1 MERCRRQGHPA
12 AVPDNTCGVWFWLYG
27 RDRRHAAGVIVDGY
41 ARREAGLLCTAARL
55 AHKDRVADKRR
66 TNDVQM
72 YGHLSPGIESAYVEA
87 VRECPFWGNKKRIWS
102 AGAYWKS
109 ERSLLRK
116 QKQNKCNVA
125 ILHGSKQIGG
135 QEGAETIQYRILRAL
150 QLLPSSGIKASV
162 RFSTERKTNGAL
174 LQRCKSREGG
184 PWHTQG
190 RHIAAFGAETIIFI
204 SGMKRGR
211 HGAIRGHGGGCIC
224 RLLFYFWDFCCM
236 ME

>member
-135 QEGAETIQYRILRAL
+135 QEGAETMQYRILRAL
-150 QLLPSSGIKASV
+150 QLLPSARTKASV
-162 RFSTERKTNGAL
+162 RFSTKRKTNGTLIATL
-174 LQRCKSREGG
+174 HKPEGG
-184 PWHTQG
+184 PWYTQG
-190 RHIAAFGAETIIFI
+190 ALY
-204 SGMKRGR
+204 
-211 HGAIRGHGGGCIC
+211 CC
-224 RLLFYFWDFCCM
+224 FWDRDDYFIIQNHK
-236 ME
+236 EAVWAK